1 MDSFPKLP
9 ADRQSIFFQEGQQRL
24 GLASASIEKDFWVCW
39 TLQKLFSLPE
49 WGEHLTF
56 KGGTS
61 LSKCWKLIS
70 RFSEDIDIVID
81 RDYLGFGEET
91 LSNNRQ
97 KKLVR
102 RCRQRIHEE
111 LRPLLYDHLRRVLPG
126 DREWD
131 LIPADEDEA
140 PDQQTLL
147 FQYPSVFVGT
157 ATYLRPVVKIEMGAR
172 SETVPVE
179 APSICPYLAE
189 AFPDLLYESS
199 FPIRTEAARRTFW
212 EKAVLLHEEASRP
225 SDRPRRARM
234 SRHYYDLWCLITK
247 KISDEAI
254 SDTGL
259 FERVVHHNST
269 FFGKIWVDYSLL
281 HKGNLRLMP
290 RADQLAE
297 WRKDYESMRKEMF
310 VDEPPKF
317 DEILA
322 VIQQFEEYFNRV

>member
-1 MDSFPKLP
+1 MDRFPKLS
-9 ADRQSIFFQEGQQRL
+9 ADRRRIFFQEGQQRL

-49 WGEHLTF
+49 WGERLTF

-81 RDYLGFGEET
+81 RHYLGFGDET

-102 RCRQRIHEE
+102 KCRQRVHEE
-111 LRPLLYDHLRRVLPG
+111 LRPLLHDHLSRALPE
-126 DREWD
+126 DIQWN
-131 LIPADEDEA
+131 LVPADEDEA
-140 PDQQTLL
+140 PDNQTLL
-147 FQYPSVFVGT
+147 FQYPSVFEGT
-157 ATYLRPVVKIEMGAR
+157 ATYLRPVVKIEMGER

-179 APSICPYLAE
+179 TPSLRSYLAE
-189 AFPDLLYESS
+189 AFPDVLHDGS
-199 FPIRTEAARRTFW
+199 FSIKTVAARRTFW

-225 SDRPRRARM
+225 SDKQRRARM
-234 SRHYYDLWCLITK
+234 SRHYYDLWCLIRNK
-247 KISDEAI
+247 VSDEAI
-254 SDTGL
+254 SDKGL
-259 FERVVHHNST
+259 FERVVRYNELYFRKT
-269 FFGKIWVDYSLL
+269 WVDYNLLCRGSL
-281 HKGNLRLMP
+281 HLMP
-290 RADQLAE
+290 RADELAE

-322 VIQQFEEYFNRV
+322 VVQQFEVHFNTT